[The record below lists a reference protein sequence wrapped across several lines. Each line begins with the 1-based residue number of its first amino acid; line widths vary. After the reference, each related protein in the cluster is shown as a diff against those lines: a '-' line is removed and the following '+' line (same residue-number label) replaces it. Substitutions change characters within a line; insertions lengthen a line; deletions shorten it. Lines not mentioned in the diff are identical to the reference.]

1 MPVNVLLVS
10 YMQDKKGNK
19 IQIGDWVKVLW
30 AVDNREYE
38 GKVINVM
45 ENIALL
51 SARDFFVYVHRPERL
66 LKIAL
71 Q

>member
-1 MPVNVLLVS
+1 MNVLLVS

-19 IQIGDWVKVLW
+19 IQIGDRVKVLW
-30 AVDNREYE
+30 AVDKREYE
-38 GKVINVM
+38 GKVINIK

-51 SARDFFVYVHRPERL
+51 SAKDFFVYIHRPERL
-66 LKIAL
+66 LKIAG

>member
-1 MPVNVLLVS
+1 
-10 YMQDKKGNK
+10 MQEKKGNE
-19 IQIGDWVKVLW
+19 IQIGDRVKVLW

-38 GKVINVM
+38 GKVINVK

-51 SARDFFVYVHRPERL
+51 SANNFYVYVHRPERL
-66 LKIAL
+66 LKIAV

>member
-1 MPVNVLLVS
+1 MNVLLVS

-19 IQIGDWVKVLW
+19 IQIGDRVKVLW
-30 AVDNREYE
+30 AVDKREYE
-38 GKVINVM
+38 GKVINIK

-51 SARDFFVYVHRPERL
+51 SAKDFFVYINRPERL
-66 LKIAL
+66 LKIAG

>member
-1 MPVNVLLVS
+1 MNVLLVS
-10 YMQDKKGNK
+10 YMHDKKGNK
-19 IQIGDWVKVLW
+19 IEIVDRVKILW

-38 GKVINVM
+38 GKVINVK

-51 SARDFFVYVHRPERL
+51 SAKDFYVYVHGPERL
-66 LKIAL
+66 LKVEV

>member
-1 MPVNVLLVS
+1 VNALLVS

-19 IQIGDWVKVLW
+19 IQIGDRVKVLW

-38 GKVINVM
+38 GKVVNIK

-51 SARDFFVYVHRPERL
+51 SAKDFFVYVHSPERL

>member
-1 MPVNVLLVS
+1 MS

-19 IQIGDWVKVLW
+19 IQIGDRVKVLW

-38 GKVINVM
+38 GKVVNIK

-51 SARDFFVYVHRPERL
+51 SAKDFFVYVHSPERL

>member
-1 MPVNVLLVS
+1 MNVLLVIN
-10 YMQDKKGNK
+10 MQDKKGNK
-19 IQIGDWVKVLW
+19 IQIGDRVKVLW

-38 GKVINVM
+38 GKVVNIK

-51 SARDFFVYVHRPERL
+51 LAKDFFVYVHRPERL
-66 LKIAL
+66 LKIAV

>member
-1 MPVNVLLVS
+1 
-10 YMQDKKGNK
+10 MQDKNGNK

-38 GKVINVM
+38 GKVINIK

-51 SARDFFVYVHRPERL
+51 SARDFYVYVNRPERL
-66 LKIAL
+66 LKTAV

>member
-1 MPVNVLLVS
+1 
-10 YMQDKKGNK
+10 MQDKKGNK
-19 IQIGDWVKVLW
+19 IQIGDQVKVLW

-38 GKVINVM
+38 GKVVNIK

-51 SARDFFVYVHRPERL
+51 SANNFFVYVHSPERL
-66 LKIAL
+66 LKIAV

>member
-1 MPVNVLLVS
+1 MS

-19 IQIGDWVKVLW
+19 IQIGDRVKVLW

-38 GKVINVM
+38 GKVVNIK

-51 SARDFFVYVHRPERL
+51 SAKDFFVYVHRPERL
-66 LKIAL
+66 LKIAV

>member
-1 MPVNVLLVS
+1 VNAWLVS
-10 YMQDKKGNK
+10 YMKDKKGNI

-38 GKVINVM
+38 GKVVNIK

-51 SARDFFVYVHRPERL
+51 SAKDFFVYVHRPERL
-66 LKIAL
+66 LKIAA
-71 Q
+71 